1 MVKIVFVETEVLDED
16 IPQLLSME
24 AMKNVGREI
33 KFKKDKVTM
42 LGQQHYQ
49 QDVE

>member
-1 MVKIVFVETEVLDED
+1 MVKIVFIETEVVDED

-33 KFKKDKVTM
+33 KLKKTK
-42 LGQQHYQ
+42 
-49 QDVE
+49 